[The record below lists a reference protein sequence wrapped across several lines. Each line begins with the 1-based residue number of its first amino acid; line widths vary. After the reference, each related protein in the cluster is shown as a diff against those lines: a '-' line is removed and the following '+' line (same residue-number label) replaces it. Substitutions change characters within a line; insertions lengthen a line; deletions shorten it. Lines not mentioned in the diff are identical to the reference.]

1 MKTTLTLHEAA
12 DMLMK
17 FEAFGT
23 GSDAYSLC
31 YTMAQYLEQYEEDTG
46 EEVDLDP
53 IAIRCEYRVITLDE
67 SVYFISYI
75 PNLIDISLFNAVS
88 DYQIPPHLDD
98 DEDVLEWLSDRTY
111 VIETDIKDTYIIQE
125 F

>member
-1 MKTTLTLHEAA
+1 MKTTLTQHGAA
-12 DMLMK
+12 AMLMK

-23 GSDAYSLC
+23 CSDAYNLC

-46 EEVDLDP
+46 EELDLDP
-53 IAIRCEYRVITLDE
+53 VAIRCEYRAITLDE
-67 SVYFISYI
+67 
-75 PNLIDISLFNAVS
+75 AVS

-98 DEDVLEWLSDRTY
+98 DEDVLEWLKDRTM
-111 VIETDIKDTYIIQE
+111 VIETDIKDTYIIGE

>member
-1 MKTTLTLHEAA
+1 MKTTLTTTQAT

-31 YTMAQYLEQYEEDTG
+31 YTMAQYLEEYEELLDV
-46 EEVDLDP
+46 EIDLDP
-53 IAIRCEYRVITLDE
+53 VAIRCEYRAITLDE
-67 SVYFISYI
+67 
-75 PNLIDISLFNAVS
+75 AVS

-98 DEDVLEWLSDRTY
+98 DEDVLEWLNDRTV
-111 VIETDIKDTYIIQE
+111 VIETDIDNTYIIQE

>member
-1 MKTTLTLHEAA
+1 MKTTLTQHESA

-23 GSDAYSLC
+23 GEDAYNLC

-46 EEVDLDP
+46 EELELDP
-53 IAIRCEYRVITLDE
+53 VAIRCEYRAITLD
-67 SVYFISYI
+67 
-75 PNLIDISLFNAVS
+75 DAVT
-88 DYQIPPHLDD
+88 DYQIPLHLDT
-98 DEDVLEWLSDRTY
+98 DEDVLEWLQDRTE
-111 VIETDIKDTYIIQE
+111 VIPTDIDNTYIIQE

>member
-1 MKTTLTLHEAA
+1 MRTTITQHEAA

-23 GSDAYSLC
+23 GSDAYNLC
-31 YTMAQYLEQYEEDTG
+31 YTMAQYLEEYEEDTG
-46 EEVDLDP
+46 EELELDP
-53 IAIRCEYRVITLDE
+53 VAIRCEYRVITLDE
-67 SVYFISYI
+67 
-75 PNLIDISLFNAVS
+75 AVS

-98 DEDVLEWLSDRTY
+98 DEDVLEWLQDRTM
-111 VIETDIKDTYIIQE
+111 VIPTDIENTYIIAE

>member
-1 MKTTLTLHEAA
+1 MKTTLTQHEAA

-23 GSDAYSLC
+23 DVGAYNLC
-31 YTMAQYLEQYEEDTG
+31 YTMAQYLEEYEEDTG
-46 EEVDLDP
+46 VEIELDP
-53 IAIRCEYRVITLDE
+53 VAIRWEYRVVTLDE
-67 SVYFISYI
+67 
-75 PNLIDISLFNAVS
+75 AVS

-98 DEDVLEWLSDRTY
+98 DEDVLEWLNDRTV
-111 VIETDIKDTYIIQE
+111 VIPTDIDNTYIIQE

>member
-1 MKTTLTLHEAA
+1 MKTTLTQHEAA

-23 GSDAYSLC
+23 GSDAYNLC
-31 YTMAQYLEQYEEDTG
+31 YSMAQYLEEYEEDTG
-46 EEVDLDP
+46 EELDLDP
-53 IAIRCEYRVITLDE
+53 VAIRCEYRAITVDE
-67 SVYFISYI
+67 
-75 PNLIDISLFNAVS
+75 AVS

-98 DEDVLEWLSDRTY
+98 YADALEWLIDRTT
-111 VIETDIKDTYIIQE
+111 VITTDIKDTYIIQE

>member
-1 MKTTLTLHEAA
+1 MKTTLTQHEAA

-31 YTMAQYLEQYEEDTG
+31 YSMAQYLEEYEELLDV
-46 EEVDLDP
+46 EIDLDP
-53 IAIRCEYRVITLDE
+53 VAIRCEYRAITLDE
-67 SVYFISYI
+67 
-75 PNLIDISLFNAVS
+75 AVRE
-88 DYQIPPHLDD
+88 YQIPPHLDD
-98 DEDVLEWLSDRTY
+98 DEDVLEWFNDRTV
-111 VIETDIKDTYIIQE
+111 VIETDIENTYIIQE

>member
-1 MKTTLTLHEAA
+1 MKTTLTQHEAA

-17 FEAFGT
+17 CEAFGT
-23 GSDAYSLC
+23 GRVAYNLC

-46 EEVDLDP
+46 EELELDP
-53 IAIRCEYRVITLDE
+53 IAIRCEYRVLTLDE
-67 SVYFISYI
+67 VAEQYSGDFEGMG
-75 PNLIDISLFNAVS
+75 
-88 DYQIPPHLDD
+88 
-98 DEDVLEWLSDRTY
+98 DEDLIEYLQDNTT

>member
-1 MKTTLTLHEAA
+1 MKTTLNTTQAA

-31 YTMAQYLEQYEEDTG
+31 YTMAQYLEEYEESTG
-46 EEVDLDP
+46 EELELDP
-53 IAIRCEYRVITLDE
+53 VAIRCEYRVTTLDE
-67 SVYFISYI
+67 
-75 PNLIDISLFNAVS
+75 AVS

-98 DEDVLEWLSDRTY
+98 DGEVLEWLQDRTE
-111 VIETDIKDTYIIQE
+111 VIETDIENTYIIQE

>member
-1 MKTTLTLHEAA
+1 MKTTLTQHEAA

-31 YTMAQYLEQYEEDTG
+31 YTMAQYLEEYEELLDV
-46 EEVDLDP
+46 EIDLDP
-53 IAIRCEYRVITLDE
+53 VAIRCEYRAITLDE
-67 SVYFISYI
+67 
-75 PNLIDISLFNAVS
+75 AVRE
-88 DYQIPPHLDD
+88 YQIPPHLDD
-98 DEDVLEWLSDRTY
+98 DEDVLEWLNDRTV
-111 VIETDIKDTYIIQE
+111 VIPTDIENTYIIQG

>member
-1 MKTTLTLHEAA
+1 MKTTLTQHEAA

-23 GSDAYSLC
+23 GEDAYSLC

-46 EEVDLDP
+46 EELELDP
-53 IAIRCEYRVITLDE
+53 IAIRCEYRVITLD
-67 SVYFISYI
+67 
-75 PNLIDISLFNAVS
+75 DAVS
-88 DYQIPPHLDD
+88 DYQIPPHFDD
-98 DEDVLEWLSDRTY
+98 DGEVLEWLQDRTE
-111 VIETDIKDTYIIQE
+111 VIPTDIDNTYIIQE

>member
-1 MKTTLTLHEAA
+1 MKTTLTQHEAA

-23 GSDAYSLC
+23 GENAYNLC

-46 EEVDLDP
+46 EELELDP
-53 IAIRCEYRVITLDE
+53 IAIRCEYRAITLDE
-67 SVYFISYI
+67 
-75 PNLIDISLFNAVS
+75 AVS
-88 DYQIPPHLDD
+88 DYQILTHLADD
-98 DEDVLEWLSDRTY
+98 ADVLEWLNDCTQ
-111 VIETDIKDTYIIQE
+111 VIPTDIKDTYIIQE